1 MLPKRNFCILLL
13 FLFNQN
19 HLFAQDKLNIKFGKV
34 TVEDFNIK
42 SPLIDS
48 GTNAVVIADVGKSEF
63 VANTSDLTFSLMY
76 TEKKRIKVI
85 SKNGFEAATI
95 IIPLYVQDSK
105 AEKLEQL
112 KASTYNIE
120 NGQVVETK
128 VDKGSV
134 FTENH
139 SKNWIYKKFTFPALK
154 EGSIIEYSYQ
164 IKSDFFF
171 NLQSWIFQGEYPV
184 LWSQYDAAIPEFFKY
199 VVLSQGYQPLY
210 VNKTDHSVQ
219 SFNFIEHADAGSEF
233 TNDQGQSSRTNSFK
247 IDGSIDYH
255 TWVMKDVPALKE
267 EAFTTTLSN
276 AIAKIEF
283 QLNQIAYPNSIPH
296 NYMNTWEKVA
306 SDLMADD
313 QFGGA
318 INRPNNWLDK
328 DVNDAV
334 NGSVNQKE
342 KAQKIFEYVRD
353 NFTYNDNNRM
363 YVTTGLKDV
372 FKNKG
377 GSAADINM
385 LLIAMLK
392 TQNIEAYPVIL
403 STRDHGFTHEL
414 YPLMDRYN
422 YLIAQV
428 VIDNNIFYLDATSPK
443 IGFGMLPSKVYN
455 GQARVITKDAA
466 MPVYFVADSLK
477 ESNFSSVFLTN
488 LDNGTFA
495 GSITHDFGTYASLGI
510 RKKLATTTLDDYK
523 KSLEKELPD
532 GIAIDSLAFDSLKL
546 LNTPVSEKLDIRF
559 KSFGDDDIIYFNPM
573 LDGAIKKNPFTAAE
587 RYYPVEMPFTV
598 NNVYTLNM
606 EIPKGF
612 AVEELPKSVK
622 FSLNNDDGIFE
633 YLISADKE
641 YIQMRCRLVL
651 NRANFMNDDY
661 QYLREL
667 YTAIVKKESEQIV
680 FKKVK

>member
-1 MLPKRNFCILLL
+1 MLTKRDFFILLV
-13 FLFNQN
+13 FSFFQN
-19 HLFAQDKLNIKFGKV
+19 HLFAQDKLNVKFGKV
-34 TVEDFNIK
+34 SVADFDVK

-48 GTNAVVIADVGKSEF
+48 STNAVVIADVGTSQF
-63 VANTSDLTFSLMY
+63 VANTSDLTFSLMF

-85 SKNGFEAATI
+85 NKNGFDAATI
-95 IIPLYVQDSK
+95 IIPLFVQDSK
-105 AEKLEQL
+105 SEKLEQL

-120 NGQVVETK
+120 NGQVIETK
-128 VDKGSV
+128 IDKASV

-171 NLQSWIFQGEYPV
+171 NLQPWTFQGDYPV
-184 LWSQYDAAIPEFFKY
+184 LWSQYEAAIPEFFKF
-199 VVLSQGYQPLY
+199 VILSQGYQPLFI
-210 VNKTDHSVQ
+210 NKNEQSMQ
-219 SFNFIEHADAGSEF
+219 SFSFVEHADAGSEF
-233 TNDQGQSSRTNSFK
+233 VNDQGQSSRTNNFK
-247 IDGSIDYH
+247 VDGAVDNH

-267 EAFTTTLSN
+267 EAYTTTLSN

-283 QLNQIAYPNSIPH
+283 QLNQVAYPNYIPR

-306 SDLMADD
+306 SDLMDED

-328 DVNDAV
+328 DINDIV
-334 NGSVNQKE
+334 NGAKNNEE
-342 KAQKIFEYVRD
+342 KAQRTFEFVRD
-353 NFTYNDNNRM
+353 NFSCNEINRM
-363 YVTTGLKDV
+363 FITTSLKDV
-372 FKNKG
+372 FKNKT
-377 GSAADINM
+377 GSVADINM

-392 TQNIEAYPVIL
+392 NQGIESHPVIL
-403 STRDHGFTHEL
+403 ATRDHGYTHEL

-422 YLIAQV
+422 YIIAQV
-428 VIDNNIFYLDATSPK
+428 VIDNKIFYLDATIPK
-443 IGFGMLPSKVYN
+443 LGFGILPPKVYN
-455 GQARVITKDAA
+455 GQARVITKNLAL
-466 MPVYFVADSLK
+466 PVYFVADSIK

-495 GSITHDFGTYASLGI
+495 GSVNHDFGTYESVRIRQQLSKMSLDEY
-510 RKKLATTTLDDYK
+510 RKN
-523 KSLEKELPD
+523 LEKELPD
-532 GIAIDSLAFDSLKL
+532 GIVIDSVKMDSLKL
-546 LNTPVSEKLDIRF
+546 LNDPVSEKLDITF
-559 KSFGDDDIIYFNPM
+559 KSFGDDDVVYFSPM
-573 LDGAIKKNPFTAAE
+573 LDEVIKKNPFAAAE
-587 RYYPVEMPFTV
+587 RYYPVEMPYTI

-612 AVEELPKSVK
+612 QVEELPKSVR
-622 FSLNNDDGIFE
+622 FSLNNEDGMFE

-641 YIQMRCRLVL
+641 YVQMRCKLML
-651 NRANFMNDDY
+651 NRANFMNEDY

-667 YTAIVKKESEQIV
+667 YASIVKKESEQIV